1 MKFTSR
7 WATSLAG
14 GSTLA
19 AVLGGLATSAVVF
32 AIVLFFDRLERDE
45 HDSATRF
52 LALELL
58 TAARAR
64 LEQTVNERLLIDR
77 AIATFVRSNRDN
89 LATSFPQFADPLLRD
104 REGILGVALAPDSI
118 VRYVH
123 PKKGFEAAIDEL
135 TAHPS
140 LTQALLQ
147 TEELDQIDVSGL
159 VELRQGGSALIG
171 RIPIFFSSR
180 GRAEPTYWGAAVIF
194 LDFDALIHAAGLSDG
209 TGSFVF
215 ALRSG
220 GEGAT
225 GKALFGDPAA
235 FGSGRVVTDVLI
247 PGGRWQL
254 AASPREGARL
264 PGQEAPLDLRVGGGL
279 LAVLAG
285 LAVWWLVRDPV
296 RLRRRVAVATAELAA
311 TSSSLLAT
319 QENMAQG
326 ILVFDRDG
334 RLTHANGR
342 FMELLDLPDRLS
354 VPGCSLVEILT
365 FRAERG
371 DFGPGDPEQLVRQRS
386 AVVGRGEPV
395 VVEETR
401 PSGAATLIEGKPMP
415 GGGLV
420 VTCTEIK
427 RADAALRRARD
438 ELENRVAERTDELA
452 TAYQKMVE
460 EVRERRR
467 AEGEMREAK
476 ESAEL
481 ANRSKTEFLANMSHE
496 LRTPLNA
503 VIGFSDLIL
512 KQANGP
518 VGTPKY
524 IEYAEGIHQSGQ
536 HLLDIINDLL
546 DLSKIE
552 AGRQTL
558 SESIVDIADT
568 VQVCRR
574 LVQTRADDGN
584 VRVGVKR
591 AMNPLRL
598 RADRRLL
605 KQILLNIMS
614 NAVKFT
620 GPGGRVT
627 VETELAPDGQ
637 ATIRVSDTGIGIKAQ
652 DLRRLMQPFQQ
663 VDGSSAR
670 RHEGTGLG
678 LSLAKA
684 MTELHDGTLDLQSE
698 FGAGTVV
705 TLAFPKE
712 RVRQAD

>member
-1 MKFTSR
+1 M
-7 WATSLAG
+7 
-14 GSTLA
+14 
-19 AVLGGLATSAVVF
+19 
-32 AIVLFFDRLERDE
+32 
-45 HDSATRF
+45 
-52 LALELL
+52 
-58 TAARAR
+58 
-64 LEQTVNERLLIDR
+64 
-77 AIATFVRSNRDN
+77 ATFVRSNPDD
-89 LATSFPQFADPLLRD
+89 LATSFPRFADPLLRD

-118 VRYVH
+118 VTYVH
-123 PKKGFEAAIDEL
+123 QKRGFEAAIDEL
-135 TAHPS
+135 TSHPS
-140 LTQALLQ
+140 LTATLSQIAGPVKSDV
-147 TEELDQIDVSGL
+147 TEFI
-159 VELRQGGSALIG
+159 ELRQGGLALIG
-171 RIPIFFSSR
+171 RTPIYLPGR

-194 LDFDALIHAAGLSDG
+194 LDFETLIHAAGLSDG

-225 GKALFGDPAA
+225 GKNLFGNPAA
-235 FGSGRVVTDVLI
+235 FGRGGVVTDVVI

-254 AASPREGARL
+254 AASPREDVRL
-264 PGQEAPLDLRVGGGL
+264 PGQEALLDLWVGGGL

-296 RLRRRVAVATAELAA
+296 RLRRRVAVATAELGAA
-311 TSSSLLAT
+311 SNNLLAT

-326 ILVFDRDG
+326 IQVFDSEG
-334 RLTHANGR
+334 SLTNANRR
-342 FMELLDLPDRLS
+342 FMELLDLPDRLG

-371 DFGPGDPEQLVRQRS
+371 DFGPGDPEQLVRQRT
-386 AVVGRGEPV
+386 AVVGRGEPF

-401 PSGAATLIEGKPMP
+401 PSGAAALIEGKPMP

-420 VTCTEIK
+420 VTCTDITEIK

-438 ELENRVAERTDELA
+438 ELENRVAERTEELA
-452 TAYQKMVE
+452 TAYQKMVA
-460 EVRERRR
+460 EVRDRRR

-476 ESAEL
+476 EIAEL
-481 ANRSKTEFLANMSHE
+481 ASRSKTEFLANMSHE

-524 IEYAEGIHQSGQ
+524 IEYAEGINQSGQ

-552 AGRQTL
+552 AARQTL
-558 SESIVDIADT
+558 SESIVDIADA

-584 VRVGVKR
+584 VQVGVKR
-591 AMNPLRL
+591 ATNPLRL

-652 DLRRLMQPFQQ
+652 DLRRIMQPFQQ

-684 MTELHDGTLDLQSE
+684 MTELHGGTLDLQSE

-705 TLAFPKE
+705 TLVFPKE
-712 RVRQAD
+712 RVRHAD